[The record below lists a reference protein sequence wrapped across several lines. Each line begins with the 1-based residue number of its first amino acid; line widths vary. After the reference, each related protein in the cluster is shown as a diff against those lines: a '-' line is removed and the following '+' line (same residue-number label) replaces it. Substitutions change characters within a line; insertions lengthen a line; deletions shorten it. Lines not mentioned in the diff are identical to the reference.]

1 MFWGESDEPKA
12 ARCEVLQAS
21 LKSRKPAARRE
32 TASKCE
38 GTRGD
43 GDKRL
48 NDFTRLGERDEEE
61 MDVFGIINSLSQ
73 SDPPLSELYSPFISL
88 TFPPADRRDECVPR

>member
-1 MFWGESDEPKA
+1 MFQRESDEPEAVKS
-12 ARCEVLQAS
+12 CEAGNQQ
-21 LKSRKPAARRE
+21 PARE
-32 TASKCE
+32 THSKCE

-43 GDKRL
+43 GDGRL
-48 NDFTRLGERDEEE
+48 NDFMLPGGRDEEE

-73 SDPPLSELYSPFISL
+73 SDPALSELYSPFISL